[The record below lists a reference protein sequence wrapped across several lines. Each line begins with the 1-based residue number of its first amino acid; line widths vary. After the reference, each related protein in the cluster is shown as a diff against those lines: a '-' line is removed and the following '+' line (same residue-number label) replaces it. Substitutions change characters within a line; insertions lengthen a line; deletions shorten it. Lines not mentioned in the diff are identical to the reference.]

1 MRKMLPGMN
10 PRDLAK
16 AMKRL
21 GIQQDELEAHEV
33 IIKLADKELVF
44 SDPHVTKVNAMGQ
57 VSFQITGT
65 PEERPKEMPITEDD
79 VKTVMEQAKV
89 DRERAMAA
97 IKKNHGDLA
106 AAILELGSA

>member
-1 MRKMLPGMN
+1 MLPGMN

-21 GIQQDELEAHEV
+21 GIQQEELEAHEV
-33 IIKLADKELVF
+33 IIRLADRELVF

-65 PEERPKEMPITEDD
+65 PEERPKEVPVTEDD
-79 VKTVMEQAKV
+79 VKTVMGQANVNREQ
-89 DRERAMAA
+89 AMAA
-97 IKKNHGDLA
+97 IKKHGGDLA
-106 AAILELGSA
+106 AAILELGNK

>member
-1 MRKMLPGMN
+1 MLPGMN

-21 GIQQDELEAHEV
+21 GIQQEELEAHEV
-33 IIKLADKELVF
+33 IIKLADRELVF

-65 PEERPKEMPITEDD
+65 PEERAKETPITEED
-79 VKTVMEQAKV
+79 VKTVMGQANV
-89 DRERAMAA
+89 DRERALAA
-97 IKKNHGDLA
+97 IKKHHGDLA
-106 AAILELGSA
+106 AAILDLTATR

>member
-1 MRKMLPGMN
+1 MLPGMN

-21 GIQQDELEAHEV
+21 GIEQEELEAHEV

-65 PEERPKEMPITEDD
+65 PEERSKEMPITEED
-79 VKTVMEQAKV
+79 VKTVMAQANV
-89 DRERAMAA
+89 DREQAMAA
-97 IKKNHGDLA
+97 IKKHRGDLA
-106 AAILELGSA
+106 AAILELSGA

>member
-1 MRKMLPGMN
+1 MLPGMN

-21 GIQQDELEAHEV
+21 GIQQEELEAHEV

-44 SDPHVTKVNAMGQ
+44 SDPHVSKVNAMGQ

-65 PEERPKEMPITEDD
+65 PEERPKETPITEDD
-79 VKTVMEQAKV
+79 VKTVMSQANV
-89 DRERAMAA
+89 DREQALAA
-97 IKKNHGDLA
+97 IKKHGGDLA
-106 AAILELGSA
+106 AAILDLSNA

>member
-1 MRKMLPGMN
+1 MLPGMN

-33 IIKLADKELVF
+33 VIRLADKEIVF
-44 SDPHVTKVNAMGQ
+44 SDPSVTKVNAMGQ
-57 VSFQITGT
+57 VSFQITGAF
-65 PEERPKEMPITEDD
+65 EERAKEVPITEDD

-89 DRERAMAA
+89 DREKAMNALREH
-97 IKKNHGDLA
+97 KGDLA
-106 AAILELGSA
+106 AAILALSKE